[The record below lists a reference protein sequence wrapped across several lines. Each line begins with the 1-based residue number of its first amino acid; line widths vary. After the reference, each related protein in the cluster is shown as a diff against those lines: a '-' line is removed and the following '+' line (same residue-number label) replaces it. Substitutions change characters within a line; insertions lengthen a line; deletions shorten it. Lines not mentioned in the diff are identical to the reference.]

1 VAGSASG
8 AAGGAA
14 GNATARLST
23 VTLTLI
29 VPGTINGP
37 QVTF

>member
-1 VAGSASG
+1 V
-8 AAGGAA
+8 A
-14 GNATARLST
+14 GNATKRLTS
-23 VTLTLI
+23 VTLNLI